1 MNVLMCYFQLYLSG
15 LLFVLQ
21 PVSRAGTVVITK
33 HEIRHGRA
41 IPAGSFDVG
50 QKTGAAEESQ
60 KKHRHEADAAS
71 AAPARDALLIHCG
84 RQEVSLQNLT
94 QHFTATHLP
103 MWIGETPQLRS
114 GSKGV
119 DQQSN
124 IYI

>member
-50 QKTGAAEESQ
+50 QKTGAAEES
-60 KKHRHEADAAS
+60 KKNTDTKQTLPLRHRLGT
-71 AAPARDALLIHCG
+71 RC
-84 RQEVSLQNLT
+84 
-94 QHFTATHLP
+94 
-103 MWIGETPQLRS
+103 
-114 GSKGV
+114 
-119 DQQSN
+119 
-124 IYI
+124 